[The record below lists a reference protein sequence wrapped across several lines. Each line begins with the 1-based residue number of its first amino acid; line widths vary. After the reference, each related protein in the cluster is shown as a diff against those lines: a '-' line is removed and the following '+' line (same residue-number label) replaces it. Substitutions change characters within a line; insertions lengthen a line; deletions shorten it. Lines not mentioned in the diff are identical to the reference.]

1 MEITHVK
8 IFPVQ
13 EDKLKAFVS
22 VVFDNC
28 FMVNDIKIIQGK
40 DGLFLSMPSRRKKTG
55 EFKDV
60 AHPLNSATRLM
71 LEEHVLKEYRLEV
84 DDATPRRP
92 DHEEDDA
99 PGVSSEA
106 RGSGSA
112 EGPRVED
119 ASDHS
124 QHANNGSSSASPSAE
139 QRGAGEEVEDAAS
152 RPDSENRQAD
162 KNGSSGSAAGSG
174 SDSAGRADSDQHEP
188 SLEEV
193 QEKILQDSFWSRPID
208 RSS

>member
-22 VVFDNC
+22 IVFDNC

-71 LEEHVLKEYRLEV
+71 LEERVLDEYRRDV
-84 DDATPRRP
+84 DDTTPRRP
-92 DHEEDDA
+92 DVEESAADPQTESRGHGTDDGA
-99 PGVSSEA
+99 GSATPGVVS
-106 RGSGSA
+106 
-112 EGPRVED
+112 
-119 ASDHS
+119 
-124 QHANNGSSSASPSAE
+124 NGSRPPGTAVGLKPTDTLRPQEANGTE
-139 QRGAGEEVEDAAS
+139 PPAAS
-152 RPDSENRQAD
+152 
-162 KNGSSGSAAGSG
+162 GGGGG
-174 SDSAGRADSDQHEP
+174 SDGTHEGSREP
-188 SLEEV
+188 SLKEV
-193 QEKILQDSFWSRPID
+193 EEKILRDSFWTRPPEGSD
-208 RSS
+208 